1 MLGSDSY
8 SNEDISK
15 YYMDFIFRQ
24 KNRRTREKIYS
35 FVLLPK
41 TYPNLYDS
49 AVSYD
54 TFIIYSASIR
64 FRPYRL

>member
-15 YYMDFIFRQ
+15 YYMDFIFQTKEQ
-24 KNRRTREKIYS
+24 KNKRKICS

-41 TYPNLYDS
+41 LTPNLYDS
-49 AVSYD
+49 VVSYD
-54 TFIIYSASIR
+54 TFVIYSASIR
-64 FRPYRL
+64 FRPYRP

>member
-15 YYMDFIFRQ
+15 YYMDFIFQ
-24 KNRRTREKIYS
+24 TKNRRTREKY
-35 FVLLPK
+35 VLLFFCLK
-41 TYPNLYDS
+41 LTPNLYDS

-54 TFIIYSASIR
+54 TFVIYSASIR
-64 FRPYRL
+64 FRPYRP

>member
-8 SNEDISK
+8 SNEGYIK
-15 YYMDFIFRQ
+15 ILHGFYFQTKEQ
-24 KNRRTREKIYS
+24 KNKRKIYS

>member
-15 YYMDFIFRQ
+15 YYMDFIFQTKEQ
-24 KNRRTREKIYS
+24 KNKRKICS

-41 TYPNLYDS
+41 LTPNLYDS

-54 TFIIYSASIR
+54 TFVIYSASIR
-64 FRPYRL
+64 FRPYRP

>member
-24 KNRRTREKIYS
+24 KNRRTREKYI
-35 FVLLPK
+35 LLFFCLK
-41 TYPNLYDS
+41 LTPNLYDS

-64 FRPYRL
+64 FRPYRP

>member
-15 YYMDFIFRQ
+15 YYMDFIFQTKEQ
-24 KNRRTREKIYS
+24 KNKRKIYS

-41 TYPNLYDS
+41 TYHNLYDS